1 MTIKDVAEKYD
12 LTQDTLRYYE
22 KVGLIPKV
30 ERTQSGNRMYSDQ
43 DLRHIEFVKC
53 MRQAGLSIEVLAE
66 YVALN
71 QEGDSTLEKR
81 RQILFDERVRLLK
94 KMAEMQQTL
103 DRLNFKIDNYDRVL
117 KGEKR
122 LTKDDI

>member
-30 ERTQSGNRMYSDQ
+30 ERTQSGNRIYSDQ

-53 MRQAGLSIEVLAE
+53 MRQAGLSIDVLSE

-94 KMAEMQQTL
+94 KMSEMQQTL

>member
-53 MRQAGLSIEVLAE
+53 MRQAGLSIDVLAE